1 MEKRDANMNF
11 MLNNLARYDI
21 SFYLCPTE
29 NESISVA
36 QRGPL
41 MGINIIHYERS
52 GLKKNFQVLVNKT
65 CEIKKSLYLC
75 SPNKMGAQE

>member
-11 MLNNLARYDI
+11 MLNKLAGYGI

-52 GLKKNFQVLVNKT
+52 GLKKKLSSFSQ
-65 CEIKKSLYLC
+65 
-75 SPNKMGAQE
+75 

>member
-1 MEKRDANMNF
+1 MEKGEANMNF
-11 MLNNLARYDI
+11 MLNKFASNVI

-41 MGINIIHYERS
+41 MGINIIDYERTD
-52 GLKKNFQVLVNKT
+52 LKKNFQVLVNKT

-75 SPNKMGAQE
+75 SPNKTGAQE